1 MQHYIQPTSHLS
13 GWQPQATSFSVLRL
27 LYYGPSFETIIRIL
41 QSEAVVLKQCA
52 LFMKLPREC
61 SYQARRINQSLLVAL
76 CTIASIRQNFLLGR
90 GRGGGGAVQKE
101 GWQQSLQG
109 PHFSQYSSSKN
120 VIYIWW
126 LNWKL
131 SWKTQDYIELNREL
145 VNWEIDLK
153 KSPNMPCAKSLQSC
167 LTLCDSMNCSPPG
180 SSVHGILQARI
191 LEWVEVP
198 FSRGSSWPRDQTQVS
213 YVSCIGSQI
222 LYHCTTWEPR

>member
-1 MQHYIQPTSHLS
+1 MQHYIQPASHLS

-126 LNWKL
+126 LYAVWTTLIMVSSKNSLCWNTGIRVKR
-131 SWKTQDYIELNREL
+131 EEGLNLAWYKGFFLFFFFWQEHSCEKQSTYCLASQGRVL
-145 VNWEIDLK
+145 
-153 KSPNMPCAKSLQSC
+153 AKEML
-167 LTLCDSMNCSPPG
+167 MK
-180 SSVHGILQARI
+180 
-191 LEWVEVP
+191 
-198 FSRGSSWPRDQTQVS
+198 
-213 YVSCIGSQI
+213 
-222 LYHCTTWEPR
+222 